1 MANKWLAHVKKT
13 MKSHK
18 GKKFGDILKMA
29 KKTYKGGADVE
40 GSPSMSSGPLGSA
53 ASVGGRRRTRKGRKS
68 RRGGMEEMKGMGM
81 GMY

>member
-29 KKTYKGGADVE
+29 KKTYKKGGNYYGGGEGGVE
-40 GSPSMSSGPLGSA
+40 GSPSLSTGPLGNA
-53 ASVGGRRRTRKGRKS
+53 APVGGRRRRSRKT
-68 RRGGMEEMKGMGM
+68 RRGGMMG
-81 GMY
+81 Y

>member
-29 KKTYKGGADVE
+29 KKTYKGGADGSVE
-40 GSPSMSSGPLGSA
+40 GSPSLSSGPMSPA
-53 ASVGGRRRTRKGRKS
+53 PVGGRRRTRKGRKS
-68 RRGGMEEMKGMGM
+68 RKGGMDMKGMGM

>member
-29 KKTYKGGADVE
+29 KKTYKGGAEGAVE
-40 GSPSMSSGPLGSA
+40 PNADLPSSTHDA
-53 ASVGGRRRTRKGRKS
+53 APVGGRRRTRRGRKS
-68 RRGGMEEMKGMGM
+68 RSGGN
-81 GMY
+81 MY